1 MKKVAP
7 KFAQFKN
14 SHYLCIAI
22 EGNLT
27 ANSGDSLAQLVE
39 HNTFNVG
46 VLGSSP
52 RRITKTEAMLRFF
65 YITQALHSSIDSLK
79 TCLLHRATLYEGS
92 LLITDYVRDF
102 VPHSIITSSSF
113 LVSFAAPIVFK
124 WSGS

>member
-1 MKKVAP
+1 MKKVAS

-14 SHYLCIAI
+14 SCYLCIAI

-65 YITQALHSSIDSLK
+65 YFTQALHSSIDSLK

>member
-1 MKKVAP
+1 MKKVAL

-14 SHYLCIAI
+14 SYYLCIAI

>member
-1 MKKVAP
+1 MKKVAL
-7 KFAQFKN
+7 KFARFKN
-14 SHYLCIAI
+14 SCYLCIAI

-102 VPHSIITSSSF
+102 VPHSKITSSSF
-113 LVSFAAPIVFK
+113 LVSFAAPIVLR

>member
-7 KFAQFKN
+7 KFARFKN
-14 SHYLCIAI
+14 SCYLCIAI

>member
-14 SHYLCIAI
+14 SYYLCIAF